1 MTFQVV
7 PFEPEHIL
15 QLDVQEAQRL
25 TDDEQARA
33 LAAPFGWAWTGMV
46 DGVPVACA
54 GLVEVWQGRA
64 YAWALLART
73 AGPWMAAIT
82 RAVRRALKAS
92 TFDRIEM
99 AVDAGFVAGQRWALL
114 LGFELETPRPLRRY
128 LPGGRDAYL
137 YAMVT

>member
-1 MTFQVV
+1 MFEII
-7 PFEPEHIL
+7 PFAPEHIL
-15 QLDVQEAQRL
+15 QLDVQDAQRL
-25 TDDEQARA
+25 TDEEQAQA
-33 LAAPFGWAWTGMV
+33 LAAPFGWAWTGLV
-46 DGVPVACA
+46 NGVPVACA

-82 RAVRRALKAS
+82 RAVRRALRA
-92 TFDRIEM
+92 TPFDRIEM
-99 AVDAGFVAGQRWALL
+99 AVEAGFAAGQRWAVM
-114 LGFELETPRPLRRY
+114 LGFELETPQPLRRY